1 MGSNCST
8 HIIGS
13 LSLEHGLDSETVKTM
28 LRCILLKL
36 ILYYTKF
43 KSINSKVYFILILF
57 LRSEE

>member
-1 MGSNCST
+1 MGSTCST

-13 LSLEHGLDSETVKTM
+13 LSLEHGLDFETVKTM

-43 KSINSKVYFILILF
+43 KSINSKVYFILFLF
-57 LRSEE
+57 FRSEE